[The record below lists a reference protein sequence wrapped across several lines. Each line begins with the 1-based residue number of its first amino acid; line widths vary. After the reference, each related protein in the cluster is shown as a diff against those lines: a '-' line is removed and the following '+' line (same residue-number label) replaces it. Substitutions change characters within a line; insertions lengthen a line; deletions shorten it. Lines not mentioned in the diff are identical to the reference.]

1 MHDVAVI
8 GGGIVGLATAHAVL
22 RADPSARLVLLEREA
37 AIATHQTGRNS
48 GVVHSGIYYRPGSLK
63 ARLCLAGSRSIVA
76 FARTHDVPVAV
87 TGKLIVATR
96 ATDLAGLDAL
106 ERRGR
111 AHGLDVRRLGPRE
124 VAEVEPHLRCLAA
137 LRVASTGVVDYVAV
151 SDRLAGLVRAAG
163 GEVRTGAGVTGL
175 RTVGGV
181 HRLSTAAGDVEARR
195 IVNCAGL
202 ESDRVAELDGAAPAA
217 RIVPFRGEYFELR
230 PGARD
235 LVRGLVYPV
244 PDPTFPFLGVHLT
257 RGVDGSVHAG
267 PNAVLALAREGYTW
281 RDVRARDVL
290 DTLRFPGFRTL
301 ARRHARQGLE
311 EVVRSVWRPLFL
323 RSLQEL
329 VPELTAADL
338 LPAPA
343 GVRAQAVGPDGALV
357 DDFLIVERPGALHVL
372 NAPSPAAT
380 SSLEIGA
387 EIARRLSTL

>member
-1 MHDVAVI
+1 MITRHRLLLTMLT
-8 GGGIVGLATAHAVL
+8 LA
-22 RADPSARLVLLEREA
+22 A
-37 AIATHQTGRNS
+37 A
-48 GVVHSGIYYRPGSLK
+48 
-63 ARLCLAGSRSIVA
+63 LCLAGTA
-76 FARTHDVPVAV
+76 FAQNK
-87 TGKLIVATR
+87 G
-96 ATDLAGLDAL
+96 
-106 ERRGR
+106 
-111 AHGLDVRRLGPRE
+111 
-124 VAEVEPHLRCLAA
+124 AEANEKAWNPL
-137 LRVASTGVVDYVAV
+137 
-151 SDRLAGLVRAAG
+151 
-163 GEVRTGAGVTGL
+163 
-175 RTVGGV
+175 
-181 HRLSTAAGDVEARR
+181 
-195 IVNCAGL
+195 
-202 ESDRVAELDGAAPAA
+202 
-217 RIVPFRGEYFELR
+217 
-230 PGARD
+230 
-235 LVRGLVYPV
+235 
-244 PDPTFPFLGVHLT
+244 
-257 RGVDGSVHAG
+257 G
-267 PNAVLALAREGYTW
+267 PNAVLALSREGYTW